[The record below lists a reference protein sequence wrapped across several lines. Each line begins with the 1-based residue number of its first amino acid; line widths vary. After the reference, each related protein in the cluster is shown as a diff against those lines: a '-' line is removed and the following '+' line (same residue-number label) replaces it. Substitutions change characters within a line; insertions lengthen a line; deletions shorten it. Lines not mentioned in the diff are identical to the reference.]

1 MGHELWAMNMEVF
14 KAFSC
19 FFFHGIFKAFSWL
32 KTKKK
37 PWDLPWKY
45 FEKPVKMLWIYHEKF
60 NRNFICFDFAVP
72 ACQDFDC
79 SLPTLPSLFVLL
91 NRVMGAWMPCMG
103 AYGWVV
109 GLFAMETVQWNLYS
123 GRTPSG
129 LRQVSPELRLGWGLL
144 IINQQ
149 TKYYY
154 FSRKR
159 HLLL

>member
-1 MGHELWAMNMEVF
+1 MGHELWAMNYGPWIWT
-14 KAFSC
+14 FSKLFHG

-60 NRNFICFDFAVP
+60 NRNFMCFDFEVP

-109 GLFAMETVQWNLYS
+109 GIVRYGNSTVKPLFRADTLGTKTRVPWMEV
-123 GRTPSG
+123 G
-129 LRQVSPELRLGWGLL
+129 LGFV
-144 IINQQ
+144 NN
-149 TKYYY
+149 
-154 FSRKR
+154 
-159 HLLL
+159 